1 MLGGL
6 IDTAKDITPEQLN
19 IQPLIARL
27 RQNKNAREVI
37 IALNP
42 TFEGETTALYLQKVL
57 KDFNIKITRLAR
69 GLPAGADIEYA
80 DEKTLSEALEHR
92 Y

>member
-6 IDTAKDITPEQLN
+6 VDTAKSITPEQLN
-19 IQPLIARL
+19 IQPLLTRL

-42 TFEGETTALYLQKVL
+42 TFEGETTALYLQKIL